1 MLDIEIVEAS
11 NKSEELTKAY
21 IKKQFEITD
30 MQDKLKSIFMRQN
43 KDTYMENME
52 IVKEL
57 INATIER
64 TFHEGQAF
72 GKETI
77 VYKEKEDAGFQPTRE
92 QVYSQRSDHYTG
104 D

>member
-1 MLDIEIVEAS
+1 MMDIEIVETS
-11 NKSEELTKAY
+11 KRSEELTKSY

-30 MQDKLKSIFMRQN
+30 IQGKLKNIFIKQN
-43 KDTYMENME
+43 RDTYLDNME
-52 IVKEL
+52 IVNEL

-64 TFHEGQAF
+64 TFHEGQSF

-77 VYKEKEDAGFQPTRE
+77 VYKEKEDAGFTPTRE